1 MEASVGR
8 ARRLLRRAR
17 TPHLLD
23 RDPVALRLCAAL
35 RTPTTFEAI
44 HVLLERAL
52 RDCDPR
58 LRLTIDLVDRR
69 RGLGKVASAE
79 MHLSQRHFYRLR
91 AVALDAVAHELDAL
105 LDGASSPA
113 VVDDDTLAWYARG
126 RYLVSRRTGP
136 AFDGAQRCFEM
147 ALRCDPNFARAHAA
161 LAEVHLL
168 TAEYELRDP
177 RRAFADARRALTRA
191 FELGA
196 HLPESLAAAGDLAL
210 FADGNPDRARTLFE
224 AAIAA
229 DPSYSGAY
237 NNAAWLELMQRNHAA
252 AADLVKQGL
261 LREPSSLVLQ
271 TTLGLVY
278 RESGR
283 TRSGIDQLRSVVDA
297 DGRLDIAR
305 FHLAAA
311 LVDAGDF
318 DAALAELEL
327 LLTDRVQI
335 SHLAAR
341 GHVRGRLGDRLGA
354 LRDLRALDAMAPGG
368 EPQHEF
374 RAVVL
379 AGLGQ
384 SDASLAELESVVRDR
399 RPLTCRICLAPFFRV
414 LAAARVDDLF
424 EASQKISVA

>member
-1 MEASVGR
+1 MEASIGR

-35 RTPTTFEAI
+35 RAPTTLEAI

-52 RDCDPR
+52 HDSDPR
-58 LRLTIDLVDRR
+58 LRMTIDLVDRR

-105 LDGASSPA
+105 LDTPSTPA
-113 VVDDDTLAWYARG
+113 VDDDTLAWYARG

-147 ALRCDPNFARAHAA
+147 ALRCDPNFARAYAA

-168 TAEYELRDP
+168 AAEYELRDP
-177 RRAFADARRALTRA
+177 HRAFAEARRALTRA

-196 HLPESLAAAGDLAL
+196 NLPESLAAAGDLAL
-210 FADGNPDRARTLFE
+210 FADGNPDRARSLFE

-229 DPSYSGAY
+229 DPSYGGAY
-237 NNAAWLELMQRNHAA
+237 NNAAWLELMQHNHAA
-252 AADLVKQGL
+252 AASLVKQGL

-311 LVDAGDF
+311 LIDAGDF
-318 DAALAELEL
+318 NAALAELEQL
-327 LLTDRVQI
+327 LLTDFVQV

-341 GHVRGRLGDRLGA
+341 GHVRGRLGDRFGA
-354 LRDLRALDAMAPGG
+354 MRDLRALDAMAPGG
-368 EPQHEF
+368 KPQHEF
-374 RAVVL
+374 RAVIL

-384 SDASLAELESVVRDR
+384 SDASLAELESVVRAR

-414 LAAARVDDLF
+414 LASGRVNDLF

>member
-1 MEASVGR
+1 MEASISR
-8 ARRLLRRAR
+8 ARHLLRRAR

-23 RDPVALRLCAAL
+23 RDPLALRLCAAL
-35 RTPTTFEAI
+35 RTDTTLEAV
-44 HVLLERAL
+44 HLLLDRAL

-91 AVALDAVAHELDAL
+91 AGALEAIAHELDAL
-105 LDGASSPA
+105 IERAPAPA
-113 VVDDDTLAWYARG
+113 VDDETLAWYARG
-126 RYLVSRRTGP
+126 RYLLSRRNG
-136 AFDGAQRCFEM
+136 AALDGAQRCFEM
-147 ALRCDPNFARAHAA
+147 ALRCDPSFARAHAG

-168 TAEYELRDP
+168 AAEYEIRES
-177 RRAFADARRALTRA
+177 RRAYAEARLALNRAS
-191 FELGA
+191 ELGA
-196 HLPESLAAAGDLAL
+196 NLAETLAVAGDLAL
-210 FADGNPDRARTLFE
+210 FADGDPDQARTLFE

-252 AADLVKQGL
+252 AASLVKQAL
-261 LREPSSLVLQ
+261 LLEPSSLVLQ

-297 DGRLDIAR
+297 DGRLDLAR
-305 FHLAAA
+305 FHLAAS
-311 LVDAGDF
+311 LVDAGEF
-318 DAALAELEL
+318 EAALAELEL
-327 LLTDRVQI
+327 LLRDDVQRT
-335 SHLAAR
+335 HLAAR

-354 LRDLRALDAMAPGG
+354 TRDLRALDAMSPGG
-368 EPQHEF
+368 RPQPEF

-384 SDASLAELESVVRDR
+384 SDASLAELESVVRAR
-399 RPLTCRICLAPFFRV
+399 RPLACRICLAPFFRV
-414 LAAARVDDLF
+414 LAPGRVNDLF

>member
-8 ARRLLRRAR
+8 ARRILRRAR

-23 RDPVALRLCAAL
+23 RDPVALRLSAAL
-35 RTPTTFEAI
+35 HTGSTLEAV

-58 LRLTIDLVDRR
+58 LRMTIDLVDRR

-91 AVALDAVAHELDAL
+91 AVALEAVAHELDTL
-105 LDGASSPA
+105 LDAASTPI
-113 VVDDDTLAWYARG
+113 VDDDTLAWYARG
-126 RYLVSRRTGP
+126 RYLLSRRTGS

-168 TAEYELRDP
+168 AAEYEIRDP
-177 RRAFADARRALTRA
+177 RRAFAEARRALSHA

-196 HLPESLAAAGDLAL
+196 NLPESLAAAGDLAL
-210 FADGNPDRARTLFE
+210 FADGNPEQARSLFE

-229 DPSYSGAY
+229 DPSYGGAY
-237 NNAAWLELMQRNHAA
+237 NNAAWLELMQHNHAA
-252 AADLVKQGL
+252 ATALVKQGL

-271 TTLGLVY
+271 TTLGLAY

-318 DAALAELEL
+318 DAALAELDL
-327 LLTDRVQI
+327 LLTDRIQV

-341 GHVRGRLGDRLGA
+341 GHVRGRLGDRVGA
-354 LRDLRALDAMAPGG
+354 MRDLRTLDAMSPGG
-368 EPQHEF
+368 KPQHEF

-384 SDASLAELESVVRDR
+384 SDASLAELESVVRAR

-414 LAAARVDDLF
+414 LASGRVDDLF